1 MTRWYERPELVGLA
15 AGLLAWATALS
26 GVLIVNRIVART
38 ALDDLRAYLGHTVS
52 TTAALIDGDA
62 LAQFTRPEQDTS
74 PEYERAV
81 RPLRTLLATN
91 PEIRFAYTGVT
102 EGDRMHFVLD
112 GSPLDN
118 APHVGLSEHAHPMDD
133 DKASPGEIEVTRTHR
148 VTVESEPTMS
158 AWGAGIRAQAPIFGS
173 RGVMVGYAGVT
184 MRADRYYDAVHRADW
199 AAAIG
204 GLVAGLI
211 SAGIGVLVY
220 HLERRRRDAEAAQLN
235 LEGQLIRERD
245 QVRQYAQALDR
256 ADEDA
261 RRQTA
266 SELHERVSQTLAGQN
281 LLLST
286 ARLQTADAPVQAMI
300 DKVLSTS
307 RDALTEIRTMI
318 QNLSPPELSGA
329 SLSQILEWL
338 TELFG
343 SRHDFAVT
351 WSLSGTADLP
361 PEQRMLIYRIV
372 RELLFNA
379 FRHSQVDRAS
389 VGVVLNPEVVEIV
402 VADRGVGFEPD
413 ALAKGTGGAF
423 GLTRVAERVRAAGG
437 TFRVN
442 SSPGEGCRVQ
452 VSIPVMPPDPGL

>member
-1 MTRWYERPELVGLA
+1 MNGWLKRPELVALA
-15 AGLLAWATALS
+15 AGLVTWATALS
-26 GVLIVNRIVART
+26 GILIVDRIVART
-38 ALDDLRAYLGHTVS
+38 ALDDLRSYLGHTVA
-52 TTAALIDGDA
+52 TTAAMIDGDG
-62 LAQFTRPEQDTS
+62 LGQFTRPDQDTTD
-74 PEYERAV
+74 EYRSAV
-81 RPLRTLLATN
+81 RPLRALLDTN

-112 GSPLDN
+112 GTPLD
-118 APHVGLSEHAHPMDD
+118 AKPHAGLSEHAHPMDD

-148 VTVESEPTMS
+148 VTVESVPTPS
-158 AWGAGIRAQAPIFGS
+158 AWGVGIRAQAPIFSS

-184 MRADRYYDAVHRADW
+184 MSAARYSDAVHSADRA
-199 AAAIG
+199 ATIG
-204 GLVAGLI
+204 GIVAGLL
-211 SAGIGVLVY
+211 SLGIGVLVWR
-220 HLERRRRDAEAAQLN
+220 LELRRRAAETEQAR
-235 LEGQLIRERD
+235 LEGQLTSERD

-256 ADEDA
+256 ADEEA

-266 SELHERVSQTLAGQN
+266 SELHERIGQTLAGQN

-286 ARLQTADAPVQAMI
+286 ARLQATEVPVQATI
-300 DKVLSTS
+300 DKVLSSS

-351 WSLSGTADLP
+351 WTVTGSGELP
-361 PEQRMLIYRIV
+361 PEQRMLVYRIM

-379 FRHSQVDRAS
+379 FRHSRVDRAV
-389 VGVVLNPEVVEIV
+389 VGILLGHDAIQIE
-402 VADRGVGFEPD
+402 VADEGVGFAPE
-413 ALAKGTGGAF
+413 ALEKGTGEAF

-437 TFRVN
+437 SFRVVSN
-442 SSPGEGCRVQ
+442 AGAGCRVQ
-452 VSIPVMPPDPGL
+452 VTLPIIDADPGL

>member
-1 MTRWYERPELVGLA
+1 MTRWFQRPLLVGLVS
-15 AGLLAWATALS
+15 GLVTWTTALS
-26 GVLIVNRIVART
+26 GILIVDRIVART
-38 ALDDLRAYLGHTVS
+38 ALADLRSYLGHTVA
-52 TTAALIDGDA
+52 TTAAMIDADA
-62 LAQFTRPEQDTS
+62 LAEFTHPDQDTS
-74 PEYERAV
+74 AEYDRAV
-81 RPLRTLLATN
+81 RPLRVLLATN

-102 EGDRMHFVLD
+102 DGDRMHFVLD
-112 GSPLDN
+112 GSPLDTG
-118 APHVGLSEHAHPMDD
+118 PHAGLSEHSHPMDD
-133 DKASPGEIEVTRTHR
+133 DKASPGEIEVTRTHQL
-148 VTVESEPTMS
+148 TVESEPTMS
-158 AWGAGIRAQAPIFGS
+158 AWGAGIRAQAPIFG
-173 RGVMVGYAGVT
+173 RGGRMVGYAGVT
-184 MRADRYYDAVHRADW
+184 MRAGRYYDAVHRADR
-199 AAAIG
+199 AALIG
-204 GLVAGLI
+204 GLVAGLLSI
-211 SAGIGVLVY
+211 GIGILVWR
-220 HLERRRRDAEAAQLN
+220 LERGRRDAESAQRR
-235 LEGQLIRERD
+235 LEGQLTSERD

-266 SELHERVSQTLAGQN
+266 SELHERISQTLAGQN

-286 ARLQTADAPVQAMI
+286 ARLQTTDLPVQAMI
-300 DKVLSTS
+300 DRVLASS

-351 WSLSGTADLP
+351 WNVAGSADLP

-389 VGVVLNPEVVEIV
+389 VGITLSADLVEIV
-402 VADRGVGFEPD
+402 VADRGVGFEPE
-413 ALAKGTGGAF
+413 ALAQGTGGAF